1 MIVYKQASTI
11 QEFEQIL
18 RLQQQNLPKNL
29 SPDEMSKDGFLTVE
43 HSFELLKEMNDICP
57 HILAVE
63 NGEVVGY
70 ALCMHPKFA
79 QSIEILKPMFY
90 EINQV
95 VKNNENYM
103 VMGQIC
109 VAKTHRGKGLF
120 RQLYTTMQTYLP
132 SGFDTIITEVD
143 TKNRRS
149 MDAHR
154 AIGFIELNRY
164 ASSSK
169 NWSLQVLPSGR

>member
-11 QEFEQIL
+11 EELEQIL

-29 SPDEMSKDGFLTVE
+29 SPDEMTKDGFLTVE
-43 HSFELLKEMNDICP
+43 HSFELLKEMNDMCP
-57 HILAVE
+57 HIIAVE

-79 QSIEILKPMFY
+79 QSIEILRPMFH

-95 VKNNENYM
+95 VQNRNNYM

-120 RQLYTTMQTYLP
+120 RQLYTTMQTNLP

-143 TKNRRS
+143 TKNQRS
-149 MDAHR
+149 MKAHN
-154 AIGFIELNRY
+154 AVGFVALKNY
-164 ASSSK
+164 ASDGK
-169 NWSLQVLPSGR
+169 DWSLIVLQ